1 MEYNG
6 RKRRDFVKLLISALT
21 KYLAG
26 LLLMGLLL
34 FLPAGTWN
42 YPGGWLFCGL
52 LFVPMFFL
60 GIVLF
65 IKAPTL
71 LEKRLRNRESQ
82 TEQKQVVG
90 LSALM
95 FVGGFV
101 LAGLDFRFGW
111 TTVPTWMVIIASI
124 LLLASYGLYA
134 EVMRE
139 NTWLSR
145 TVEVQDGQTV
155 VDSGLYGI
163 VRHPMYAV
171 TTLLFLSMPLVL
183 GSWISFVTFLIYPA
197 LMVKRI
203 KNEEAL
209 LEAELP
215 GYRDYQKKVRYR
227 MVPFLW

>member
-1 MEYNG
+1 M
-6 RKRRDFVKLLISALT
+6 KLLLSALT

-26 LLLMGLLL
+26 LILMGLLL
-34 FLPAGTWN
+34 FLPAGTLA

-52 LFVPMFFL
+52 LFIPMLIL

-65 IKAPTL
+65 IKAPAL
-71 LEKRLRNRESQ
+71 LEKRLRTKETQ
-82 TEQKQVVG
+82 MQQKQVIG

-111 TTVPTWMVIIASI
+111 TQVPRWLIITAS
-124 LLLASYGLYA
+124 LFLLASYGLYA

-139 NTWLSR
+139 NVWLSR
-145 TVEVQDGQTV
+145 SVEVQEGQTV
-155 VDSGLYGI
+155 VDTGLYGI

-171 TTLLFLSMPLVL
+171 TTVLFLSMPLVL
-183 GSWISFVTFLIYPA
+183 GSWIAFLLFLIYPV

-203 KNEEAL
+203 RGEEQL

-215 GYRDYQKKVRYR
+215 GYRAYQEKVKYR
-227 MVPFLW
+227 MIPFLW